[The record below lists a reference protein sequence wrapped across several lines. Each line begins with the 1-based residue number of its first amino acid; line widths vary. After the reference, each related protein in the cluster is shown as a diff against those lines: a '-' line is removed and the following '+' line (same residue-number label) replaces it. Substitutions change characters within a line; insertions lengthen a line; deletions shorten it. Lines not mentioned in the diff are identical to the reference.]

1 MNKRKNWAN
10 GNQSLVAI
18 DDEIEIDD
26 ELNKYE
32 DMPLFENKMAI
43 AKEIIG
49 NSILPFFTV
58 DTSDMT
64 PDELHEKENQYIE
77 KCMEKG
83 FFVSYIA
90 ELIEFSETEVHSRIE
105 EIKNTAKGRFHKTS
119 NYL

>member
-1 MNKRKNWAN
+1 MNKRKNWRKESE
-10 GNQSLVAI
+10 SLVAM

-43 AKEIIG
+43 AKEILE
-49 NSILPFFTV
+49 NSILPFFAI

-77 KCMEKG
+77 KCIGRG
-83 FFVSYIA
+83 FLVSYIA
-90 ELIEFSETEVHSRIE
+90 ELIEFSEAEVNSRIA
-105 EIKNTAKGRFHKTS
+105 EIKNIAKGEVS
-119 NYL
+119 